1 MFTPRYLL
9 EIIEEIIADAL
20 MQMSALMTSHV
31 VRLAR
36 IDEEV
41 WLGACCDASL
51 EEGEAVLWHYGHIV
65 QALDNLQLA
74 LQVLCLIEQRGL
86 PVTLWVGLWGCPYSA
101 RHTSP
106 RTSASRL
113 PDRLLRLP

>member
-1 MFTPRYLL
+1 MLRRARGHRLLTIKFSFAVSYCLLFDVEVNSPLSGKFTPRYLL

-20 MQMSALMTSHV
+20 MQVSALMTSHV

-51 EEGEAVLWHYGHIV
+51 EEGEAVLWHYSHIV
-65 QALDNLQLA
+65 QALDNL
-74 LQVLCLIEQRGL
+74 
-86 PVTLWVGLWGCPYSA
+86 
-101 RHTSP
+101 
-106 RTSASRL
+106 
-113 PDRLLRLP
+113 

>member
-51 EEGEAVLWHYGHIV
+51 EGTK
-65 QALDNLQLA
+65 LQRSFL
-74 LQVLCLIEQRGL
+74 
-86 PVTLWVGLWGCPYSA
+86 
-101 RHTSP
+101 
-106 RTSASRL
+106 RTKF
-113 PDRLLRLP
+113 

>member
-1 MFTPRYLL
+1 MVEVNSPFRGMFTPRYLL

-41 WLGACCDASL
+41 WLGA
-51 EEGEAVLWHYGHIV
+51 W
-65 QALDNLQLA
+65 
-74 LQVLCLIEQRGL
+74 
-86 PVTLWVGLWGCPYSA
+86 
-101 RHTSP
+101 
-106 RTSASRL
+106 
-113 PDRLLRLP
+113 LRCKP

>member
-1 MFTPRYLL
+1 MFAPRYLL

-51 EEGEAVLWHYGHIV
+51 EEGKAVPWHIRCSSCGIRIV
-65 QALDNLQLA
+65 TAPG
-74 LQVLCLIEQRGL
+74 I
-86 PVTLWVGLWGCPYSA
+86 W
-101 RHTSP
+101 
-106 RTSASRL
+106 SR
-113 PDRLLRLP
+113 

>member
-1 MFTPRYLL
+1 
-9 EIIEEIIADAL
+9 

-51 EEGEAVLWHYGHIV
+51 EEGEAVLWHYSHIV

-74 LQVLCLIEQRGL
+74 LFSGRGL
-86 PVTLWVGLWGCPYSA
+86 ALFLAVDI
-101 RHTSP
+101 RDI
-106 RTSASRL
+106 RL
-113 PDRLLRLP
+113 

>member
-1 MFTPRYLL
+1 
-9 EIIEEIIADAL
+9 

-86 PVTLWVGLWGCPYSA
+86 LVTFWVGLWGVHIAYQCQSITGPPA
-101 RHTSP
+101 TPTLNTSGWLVISEMVMNP
-106 RTSASRL
+106 PKL
-113 PDRLLRLP
+113 QP

>member
-51 EEGEAVLWHYGHIV
+51 EEG
-65 QALDNLQLA
+65 
-74 LQVLCLIEQRGL
+74 
-86 PVTLWVGLWGCPYSA
+86 
-101 RHTSP
+101 
-106 RTSASRL
+106 
-113 PDRLLRLP
+113 

>member
-1 MFTPRYLL
+1 
-9 EIIEEIIADAL
+9 

-51 EEGEAVLWHYGHIV
+51 EEGEAVLWHYSHIV

-86 PVTLWVGLWGCPYSA
+86 LVTFWVGLWSTAPPAGKKETYFPNCLS
-101 RHTSP
+101 
-106 RTSASRL
+106 L
-113 PDRLLRLP
+113 